1 MYKHIGK
8 KLKVFAEIWCAV
20 AAIGAI
26 LSALMLY
33 LVMKPALDLLYCI
46 LIAVGGTIVAILS
59 SWGIYAL
66 GDVHVKLQRLE
77 DKLIPKPKYTE
88 YQAGNNPLFGTC
100 ELCGRTTDLVSAKIE
115 DKLGTRY
122 RKVCRE
128 CYAANSCS
136 PAD

>member
-46 LIAVGGTIVAILS
+46 LIGVGGVIIAVLS
-59 SWGIYAL
+59 SWGIWAL
-66 GDVHVKLQRLE
+66 GDIHVKLERLE
-77 DKLIPKPKYTE
+77 DKLIPKPNYMSYLE
-88 YQAGNNPLFGTC
+88 ENQALRGQCEICGT
-100 ELCGRTTDLVSAKIE
+100 TTDLINAKIV
-115 DKLGTRY
+115 DNLGTRY

-128 CYAANSCS
+128 CFAANGCEER
-136 PAD
+136 